1 MTEKVNGFAAG
12 NDQFLSGAVTMFE
25 VTVSNADLTADP
37 ANGTSNL
44 DKVIEIISTRAQPVI
59 LGTVSATGFTFAV
72 EHADVFG
79 TTVGPNTLADFNA
92 AGQVALRAAL
102 GSTTATFAIA
112 PATF

>member
-12 NDQFLSGAVTMFE
+12 NDQFLSGAVTKYT
-25 VTVSNADLTADP
+25 VTVSNADLTAAP

-44 DKVIEIISTRAQPVI
+44 DRVIEIISTRAQPVI
-59 LGTVSATGFTFAV
+59 LGVVTATGFSFAV

-79 TTVGPNTLADFNA
+79 TTTGPNTLADFNA

-102 GSTTATFAIA
+102 ASGSATFAIA
-112 PATF
+112 PAAF